1 MNNDNVIDQYV
12 EKIESEILTIILNNP
27 QKMQEVVLTLEPIDF
42 LNPNCR
48 SIYGALIKLNNS
60 SSIQINKNVL
70 LDYISNNDEYQFD
83 NWQEYIETLINNF
96 YYEDELSSNIEI
108 IYNMSTKRLLDEFA
122 NKIIETKIDLT
133 QCADQIAELQKNFL
147 DIIERKKNSHLEP
160 INQVINK
167 CLNSLELTFKNKTK
181 ITGTEI
187 GFSAIDEITSG
198 FQNGDLIILAARPGI
213 GKTAISL
220 NFIYNAAKLI
230 MKQDKENKK
239 KIVLFSLEMG
249 KNQICQR
256 LISLASHIDSS
267 KLRNGNLTN
276 NEWEFV
282 KNACNEIG
290 TLPILIDDTANLSII
305 DIQSKLKQLSN
316 QYEIKLVVID
326 YLQLIRGQKIK
337 GNVQINRQ
345 QEVAF
350 ISKTLKA
357 IARIIKTPIIALAQ
371 MSRDIEKRS
380 SSEPL
385 LADLRESG
393 AIEQDADIV
402 SFLYHPKNN
411 DNNLNEDL
419 SQQVKNALK
428 DKVNIQFII
437 AKHRNGATTKINLC
451 LLKKFGLFT
460 QVVAEE
466 NSDNV

>member
-1 MNNDNVIDQYV
+1 
-12 EKIESEILTIILNNP
+12 
-27 QKMQEVVLTLEPIDF
+27 
-42 LNPNCR
+42 
-48 SIYGALIKLNNS
+48 
-60 SSIQINKNVL
+60 
-70 LDYISNNDEYQFD
+70 
-83 NWQEYIETLINNF
+83 
-96 YYEDELSSNIEI
+96 
-108 IYNMSTKRLLDEFA
+108 MSTKRLLDEFA

-276 NEWEFV
+276 NE
-282 KNACNEIG
+282 
-290 TLPILIDDTANLSII
+290 
-305 DIQSKLKQLSN
+305 
-316 QYEIKLVVID
+316 
-326 YLQLIRGQKIK
+326 
-337 GNVQINRQ
+337 
-345 QEVAF
+345 
-350 ISKTLKA
+350 
-357 IARIIKTPIIALAQ
+357 
-371 MSRDIEKRS
+371 
-380 SSEPL
+380 
-385 LADLRESG
+385 
-393 AIEQDADIV
+393 
-402 SFLYHPKNN
+402 
-411 DNNLNEDL
+411 
-419 SQQVKNALK
+419 
-428 DKVNIQFII
+428 
-437 AKHRNGATTKINLC
+437 
-451 LLKKFGLFT
+451 
-460 QVVAEE
+460 
-466 NSDNV
+466 